1 METPLL
7 PTSTSEESEKITFVK
22 LFGMKVPMNL
32 ALAFWTVLSILT
44 AISMQIFMPLLL
56 FTFGGAAGVYPVVF
70 ICSILFNLI
79 FWPVCIYRHFKE
91 KIENKKLG
99 ITTKRGFITRDFT
112 SKLIW
117 IGFFDASNGILSV
130 FSSSPMRVPPVLQPI
145 ILQSYMIFTLV
156 FSKMV
161 LGRTYK
167 RRQILSVLVL
177 FLGIIVSL
185 IPVFIELAQGEDVQ
199 FQSGAYWGV
208 ILFMASAPAAMMN
221 IKEEQVF
228 EENPKYDVALLIA
241 WESLFQFLFVGFS
254 FWTDLIPG
262 FGTSSS
268 FKELSTNFKGG
279 MSCLFYLD
287 NPDGA
292 HCQYTMLFLVLFS
305 LGYCLTFYFSA
316 FLTKYASANYN
327 SAVSSVVSPGG
338 TIWWCIF
345 TGVGKWIGA
354 PPTNATDMIY
364 ALLSFVFIIPASWYF
379 KKDDVIEKQ
388 KKMEIEEIQ
397 DEIQAVQKQS
407 IKIN

>member
-1 METPLL
+1 MEPLL
-7 PTSTSEESEKITFVK
+7 TTSASEPENTSVK

-32 ALAFWTVLSILT
+32 ALAFWTILSILT

-79 FWPVCIYRHFKE
+79 FWPVVIYRHFKD
-91 KIENKKLG
+91 KIANEKLG
-99 ITTKRGFITRDFT
+99 IKPKRGFITRNFT
-112 SKLIW
+112 RKLIW
-117 IGFFDASNGILSV
+117 IGILDGSNGILSV
-130 FSSSPMRVPPVLQPI
+130 FSSSPLRVPPVLQPI

-156 FSKMV
+156 FSKIV
-161 LGRTYK
+161 LGKIYK
-167 RRQILSVLVL
+167 RRQIISVIVL
-177 FLGIIVSL
+177 FLGILVSL
-185 IPVFIELAQGEDVQ
+185 IPVFIEIAHGEVVQ
-199 FQSGAYWGV
+199 FQSGVYWGL
-208 ILFMASAPAAMMN
+208 ILFMASAPAALMN

-228 EENPKYDVALLIA
+228 EENPSYDVALLIA
-241 WESLFQFLFVGFS
+241 WESLFQFLFVGFC
-254 FWTDLIPG
+254 FWADLIPG

-268 FKELSTNFKGG
+268 LKELVHNFTGG

-287 NPDGA
+287 NPEGA

-316 FLTKYASANYN
+316 FLTKYASANYT

-345 TGVGKWIGA
+345 TGVGDWIGA
-354 PPTNATDMIY
+354 PPTNVTDIIY
-364 ALLSFVFIIPASWYF
+364 YLLSFVFIIPASWYF

-388 KKMEIEEIQ
+388 KKMEETLENQEQEE
-397 DEIQAVQKQS
+397 QAFQKQS
-407 IKIN
+407 RKIN